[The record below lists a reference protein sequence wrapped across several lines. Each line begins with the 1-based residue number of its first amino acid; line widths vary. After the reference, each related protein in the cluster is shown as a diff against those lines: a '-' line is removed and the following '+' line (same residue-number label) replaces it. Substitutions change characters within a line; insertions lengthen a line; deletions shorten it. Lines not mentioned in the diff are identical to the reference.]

1 MANSMNRVTL
11 IGNLGKD
18 PEIKVIPSGSKV
30 ANFTMATTE
39 SYKDKSGDWQQTT
52 DWHNVNCWDA
62 LADKMAKM
70 SKGAKVLVEGKIKTR
85 SYQDKDGAT
94 RYITEILANT
104 IMPIE
109 REERS
114 EGGGY
119 SGGGG
124 NSNYANNDNN
134 SGSSAAP
141 QGNSDINTDFNDMDD
156 DDVPF

>member
-1 MANSMNRVTL
+1 MANSLNRVTL

-30 ANFTMATTE
+30 ANFSVATTE
-39 SYKDKSGDWQQTT
+39 SYKDKAGEWQQTT
-52 DWHNVNCWDA
+52 DWHNVTCWDQ
-62 LADKMAKM
+62 LADKSSKL
-70 SKGAKVLVEGKIKTR
+70 SKGAKVMVEGKIKTR

-109 REERS
+109 REERT

-124 NSNYANNDNN
+124 NNYNNNN
-134 SGSSAAP
+134 SNSGGSAAP
-141 QGNSDINTDFNDMDD
+141 QGNNDINTDFNDMDD